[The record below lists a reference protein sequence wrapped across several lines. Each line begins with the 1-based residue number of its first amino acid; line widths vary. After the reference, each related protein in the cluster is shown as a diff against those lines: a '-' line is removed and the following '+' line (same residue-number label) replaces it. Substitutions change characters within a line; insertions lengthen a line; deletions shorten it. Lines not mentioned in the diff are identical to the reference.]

1 MRASADALPRAG
13 SSTVDMDRHGLPA
26 NWVCHPKQS
35 MDSSSIRAA
44 NNVNERIA
52 GSVGQRCRRAGDT
65 HRLARLPSRCAS
77 APRRGSTYLPATYR
91 PRGPRF
97 VGGHR

>member
-35 MDSSSIRAA
+35 MDSSSTRAA

-52 GSVGQRCRRAGDT
+52 GSVGRRAAGPRYAPASEVIEPMRKLAST
-65 HRLARLPSRCAS
+65 RLYMLS
-77 APRRGSTYLPATYR
+77 ATYR
-91 PRGPRF
+91 PRDPRF

>member
-13 SSTVDMDRHGLPA
+13 SSTMDMDRHGLPA

-52 GSVGQRCRRAGDT
+52 GSVGQRCRGREEVVSFFVEFEVAVP
-65 HRLARLPSRCAS
+65 HLR
-77 APRRGSTYLPATYR
+77 PA
-91 PRGPRF
+91 
-97 VGGHR
+97 